1 MRHALMEMVN
11 RNIRFLDEVDNRS
24 DFEKLIVHSYHL
36 QKIAMKHKL
45 FDISRIILSSVALNN
60 TRTTHLE
67 ITKLFKKYKDSK

>member
-1 MRHALMEMVN
+1 MHHALMEMVN
-11 RNIRFLDEVDNRS
+11 RNIRFLNKVDNRS

-45 FDISRIILSSVALNN
+45 FDISRMILSSLKENN

-67 ITKLFKKYKDSK
+67 MAK